1 MNTQD
6 LSSFTQ
12 DLATASAR
20 PSDKLTVWVLLE
32 MLGYASVIALGLT
45 QLNG

>member
-1 MNTQD
+1 MKTQD

-20 PSDKLTVWVLLE
+20 PSDRLTAWVLLE
-32 MLGYASVIALGLT
+32 MLAYASVITLGLT